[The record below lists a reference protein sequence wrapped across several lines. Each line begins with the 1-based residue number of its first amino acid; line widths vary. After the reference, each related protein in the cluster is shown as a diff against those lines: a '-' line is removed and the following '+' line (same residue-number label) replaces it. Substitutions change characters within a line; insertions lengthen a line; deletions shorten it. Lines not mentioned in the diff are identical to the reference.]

1 MAKNSEYEIIKKG
14 YTKDSFTRKHLV
26 DLALCSDD
34 PIYFIQNFIKVQ
46 HPTKGSIPLILY
58 DYQVDMVRA
67 FHEHRFVVGLTAR
80 QMGKSLFYTTSI
92 NKNGEDML
100 VGDLVQPNLSIREK
114 VVTWLESALVKLA
127 KS

>member
-80 QMGKSLFYTTSI
+80 QMGKCFTSDTKITVGESETEVGEIVRPSLTF
-92 NKNGEDML
+92 
-100 VGDLVQPNLSIREK
+100 RER
-114 VVTWLESALVKLA
+114 VVEKLESALVWLA
-127 KS
+127 RT

>member
-80 QMGKSLFYTTSI
+80 QMGKCFTSDTNI
-92 NKNGEDML
+92 T
-100 VGDLVQPNLSIREK
+100 VGDDKTAVGELVQPHLTSKERIVER
-114 VVTWLESALVKLA
+114 LERLLVQLA
-127 KS
+127 K

>member
-80 QMGKSLFYTTSI
+80 QMGKCCYTHTILTQNNHESQIGSLVPKTF
-92 NKNGEDML
+92 K
-100 VGDLVQPNLSIREK
+100 EK
-114 VVTWLESALVKLA
+114 VVEKLESALVWLA
-127 KS
+127 RT